1 MSQEAEPKIQE
12 EQSLPPLLLKPLRF
26 KIALGSAFSAFIS
39 VGLVVIF
46 ACYVMAL
53 GKSCVMDMRFHWI
66 SLIACAF
73 VVVYAFSTPL
83 ITNILSGRIVRAWLY
98 MLWLGLT
105 ISMVDYTLN
114 VIKMTIIAKSDIR
127 PEVLVFLFAQLLMN
141 YYMLFIL
148 LLSLIVIVLFFSLK
162 RYRIKALHEAGHQ
175 KNHAAEHKTK

>member
-1 MSQEAEPKIQE
+1 MSQEAEPKVQE
-12 EQSLPPLLLKPLRF
+12 ELNLPPLLLKPLRF
-26 KIALGSAFSAFIS
+26 KIAFGGAFSAFVS

-114 VIKMTIIAKSDIR
+114 VIKMTIIAKSVIK
-127 PEVLVFLFAQLLMN
+127 PEVLVFLFALYLANQYQRLHFLLCLIFQILDFLMIHN
-141 YYMLFIL
+141 NFQKLLHIPKIHYYR
-148 LLSLIVIVLFFSLK
+148 LIF
-162 RYRIKALHEAGHQ
+162 
-175 KNHAAEHKTK
+175 